1 MDHFNWCGETIA
13 RNTLVEITYSDSKGK
28 EMEGFFFL
36 EAIGIP
42 KALLPNS
49 KNADTNE
56 APKIEDEQLG
66 EVKLYGK

>member
-1 MDHFNWCGETIA
+1 M
-13 RNTLVEITYSDSKGK
+13 EITYGDSKGK

-49 KNADTNE
+49 KKADTNE

-66 EVKLYGK
+66 EVQLYGK